1 MPHEH
6 PIRGSGTETEMADKV
21 DALAILDDVIA
32 DMGDLPGTQGH
43 ELAKA
48 RAAVAELIEAALNV
62 SWCCHCAD
70 DLLGEWA
77 ALAAA
82 LDNVTGGAA

>member
-1 MPHEH
+1 M
-6 PIRGSGTETEMADKV
+6 GSETEMADKV

-48 RAAVAELIEAALNV
+48 RSAVAELVKAARNFC
-62 SWCCHCAD
+62 SGMPIQYAD
-70 DLLGEWA
+70 NAKVVGNCNAREVENMRA
-77 ALAAA
+77 ALA
-82 LDNVTGGAA
+82 NVRGAA